1 MYWHC
6 QVAISYRPTCKLY
19 LLHLFYNTQ
28 SKTSNL
34 ALKKLSDV
42 FQLNDRSR
50 NESFCQIS
58 KLKNTNESGMKLSW
72 LALQHHGL
80 FHLPQQLV
88 MKKTGLNTAN
98 IETKEAKCLWS
109 WKKACRAISV
119 RERVSHYL
127 SIHTSA
133 VCCFPYIVCTALNS
147 PGFWQKVKAPRGS
160 LIPQTPAKIN
170 EPINPSLNV
179 FFHSYLIFLLLK
191 FDVYIYLY
199 FF

>member
-80 FHLPQQLV
+80 FHFPQQLV

-119 RERVSHYL
+119 RERESLTISQFIHQPCVVSPTLYVQRLILQDSGKKLKPPEDLWSHKL
-127 SIHTSA
+127 
-133 VCCFPYIVCTALNS
+133 
-147 PGFWQKVKAPRGS
+147 QPR
-160 LIPQTPAKIN
+160 LM
-170 EPINPSLNV
+170 NPSIL
-179 FFHSYLIFLLLK
+179 H
-191 FDVYIYLY
+191 
-199 FF
+199 